1 LPRDFQFACVEHVAI
16 LQAVAQARK

>member
-1 LPRDFQFACVEHVAI
+1 LPRDFQFACVEHGAI